1 MEETTVNL
9 SVFDGCNMVGE
20 AWRKAKLPYTRWCI
34 SEIDKYASA
43 VARFNNPT
51 ATHLGDIKNIKTEDG
66 YLLEP
71 INGGNVNSIRSR
83 KGYRKSK
90 VFLLVGGSPCQD
102 LSFAGKGKGLEGERS
117 GLFFEY
123 VRLLKELKPKY
134 FLLEN
139 VKMKKEH
146 MDVITD
152 LLGVEPIA
160 INSADFSAQNR
171 QRLYWTNIPV
181 NSWDDK
187 GIILEDIIE
196 DGAVDREKAH
206 CIDANYF
213 KGGNLRS
220 YFGKHRRQLVFDK
233 KCIQVGEADINGFDA
248 IRRVYST
255 EGKAPTLTTMQGG
268 HREPKIICGAF
279 RGRYKVDG
287 VRQDHKHSV
296 AGMTTQQLEM
306 RVDAKTNTLTTVQ
319 KDNVAVNLDELKWRK
334 LTVRECERLQTL
346 HDDYTEYGI
355 FEDPKL
361 APAFWSRKKISN
373 TQRYKMIGNGFT
385 VDVIAHILGGIPN
398 D

>member
-1 MEETTVNL
+1 MNDSFVNL

-20 AWRKAKLPYTRWCI
+20 AWRKAKLPFTRWCI
-34 SEIDKYASA
+34 SEVDKYASA

-51 ATHLGDIKNIKTEDG
+51 ATHLGDIKNIKTKDG
-66 YLLEP
+66 YLCEP
-71 INGGNVNSIRSR
+71 HDGKDIANGF
-83 KGYRKSK
+83 YRRK

-102 LSFAGKGKGLEGERS
+102 LSFAGKGKGLEGDRS

-123 VRLLKELKPKY
+123 VRLLQELKPKY

-139 VKMKKEH
+139 VKMKQEH
-146 MDVITD
+146 MAVITD

-233 KCIQVGEADINGFDA
+233 KCIQVGEADINGFDV

-255 EGKAPTLTTMQGG
+255 KGKAPTLTTMQGG
-268 HREPKIICGAF
+268 HREPKI
-279 RGRYKVDG
+279 
-287 VRQDHKHSV
+287 
-296 AGMTTQQLEM
+296 
-306 RVDAKTNTLTTVQ
+306 NT
-319 KDNVAVNLDELKWRK
+319 DELHWRK
-334 LTVRECERLQTL
+334 LSVKECERLQTL
-346 HDDYTEYGI
+346 PDDYTEYGI

-373 TQRYKMIGNGFT
+373 TQRYKMVGNGFT
-385 VDVIAHILGGIPN
+385 TDVIAHILGGIPN
-398 D
+398 DIQE

>member
-9 SVFDGCNMVGE
+9 SVFDGCNMVVE

-34 SEIDKYASA
+34 SEVDKYASA

-51 ATHLGDIKNIKTEDG
+51 ATHLGDIRNIKTEDG

-102 LSFAGKGKGLEGERS
+102 LSFAGKGKGLDGERS

-146 MDVITD
+146 QDTISN
-152 LLGVEPIA
+152 LLGVKPIA

-171 QRLYWTNIPV
+171 QRLYWTNIPI

-187 GIILEDIIE
+187 GVLLEDIIE

-213 KGGNLRS
+213 KGGNLKS
-220 YFGKHRRQLVFDK
+220 YYEKHRRQLVFDS
-233 KCIQVGEADINGFDA
+233 KCIQVGEADVNGHD
-248 IRRVYST
+248 ILKRVYST
-255 EGKAPTLTTMQGG
+255 KGKAPTLNTMGG
-268 HREPKIICGAF
+268 GNREPKILCG
-279 RGRYKVDG
+279 
-287 VRQDHKHSV
+287 
-296 AGMTTQQLEM
+296 
-306 RVDAKTNTLTTVQ
+306 
-319 KDNVAVNLDELKWRK
+319 VNLDELKWRK

-346 HDDYTEYGI
+346 PDDYTEWGI

-385 VDVIAHILGGIPN
+385 TDVIAHILGGIPN
-398 D
+398 DI